1 MNIKIKW
8 KSTRLSFIHNWIANC
23 SATEHD
29 PVANFRNRSMAI
41 EASPPILIDTAGK
54 WIGQQCIVLLG
65 KEPFEEED
73 KHFGAPVDLPCL

>member
-1 MNIKIKW
+1 
-8 KSTRLSFIHNWIANC
+8 
-23 SATEHD
+23 
-29 PVANFRNRSMAI
+29 MAFQ
-41 EASPPILIDTAGK
+41 ASPPIFIDTAGN